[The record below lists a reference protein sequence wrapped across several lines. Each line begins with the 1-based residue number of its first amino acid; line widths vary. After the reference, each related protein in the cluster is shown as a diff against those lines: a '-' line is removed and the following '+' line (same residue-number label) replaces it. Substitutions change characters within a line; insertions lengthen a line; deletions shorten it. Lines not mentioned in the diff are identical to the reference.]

1 MPRPSQIRRALP
13 DLARLPIAFDIRAI
27 SLMEGTRAALSI
39 AVIMAASTVLG
50 LPGLGEAALAALF
63 TSLCDIG
70 GPLRRRL
77 PALLC
82 FAGFG
87 ALVIAT
93 GGLVRGLVGGLG
105 PLAAFPFGVL
115 VIFAASFVRIYGP
128 QAQQVGM
135 FLSVVAVLSL
145 DHPTTEFGT
154 ALYLGAM
161 FAGGGAWATLLT
173 MLLWRIRPFQPVR
186 RALARAYEALAAQAR
201 DLRALLSEPEIDV
214 AAWAF
219 HARAHRRTV
228 RTAIEAARTTILD
241 TMRGRGPMS
250 SRASQSLLRVETA
263 DQLFGAMIALSDL
276 LETAAAA
283 ERVAAAHVIRRLRP
297 LFAVFGHEML
307 ADRTD
312 AHIQIARSIAAMER
326 DVEILPPGD
335 RLRALVAVIASRL
348 QVLLVVASSPDRGP
362 VMGEGARA
370 PQMWQAFITPLRANL
385 SWRSAAFRHAVRVT
399 VTAACALG
407 FSLWHEGRFDHWLA
421 ITILVTMQPFFG
433 NTFLRAAERVAGT
446 TLGGLIAALL
456 GLVVT
461 TPLGNALAMFPLA
474 LVAFTLRPVSFGLFV
489 SALTPMIVLLVELGL
504 PGYADWA
511 IAGTRVALTMG
522 GGLIAVAAC
531 YLLWPDW
538 QPNRLE
544 AEIRDAIQAHG
555 AYADAEI
562 GFILRETPN
571 AALEQARRAAGLASN
586 NVEASVAR
594 ALLEPRGPQND
605 RLEAAMVIDSALR
618 RMAGR
623 LTAMQYDSAQP
634 GALEPSA
641 WAAWR
646 GWIAAAMAEL
656 GAGRTT
662 LTPHPPLAEG
672 PHTAALGRIARQI
685 ELIAGTV
692 ARVAG

>member
-1 MPRPSQIRRALP
+1 MPLSSQIRRSAP

-27 SLMEGTRAALSI
+27 SLMEGARAALSI
-39 AVIMAASTVLG
+39 AAIMVASTVLHV
-50 LPGLGEAALAALF
+50 PGLREAALAALF
-63 TSLCDIG
+63 TALCDIG

-82 FAGFG
+82 FAGIG
-87 ALVIAT
+87 ALVIT
-93 GGLVRGLVGGLG
+93 VGGLLRALG
-105 PLAAFPFGVL
+105 PGAAFPFDVL

-135 FLSVVAVLSL
+135 FLSVIAVLSL
-145 DHPTTEFGT
+145 DHGFTNPGD
-154 ALYLGAM
+154 ALLLGAM
-161 FAGGGAWATLLT
+161 FAGGGAWATILT
-173 MLLWRIRPFQPVR
+173 MLLWRVRPFQPVR
-186 RALARAYEALAAQAR
+186 RALARVFEALAAQAR
-201 DLRALLSEPEIDV
+201 DLHVLLGQADIDV
-214 AAWAF
+214 AAWEF

-241 TMRGRGPMS
+241 TMRGRGPMT
-250 SRASQSLLRVETA
+250 SRASQSLLRIETA

-276 LETAAAA
+276 LETADPR
-283 ERVAAAHVIRRLRP
+283 ERAAAAHMIRRLRP

-312 AHIQIARSIAAMER
+312 AHAQIGRSIASMAR
-326 DVEILPPGD
+326 DVEILPEGN
-335 RLRALVAVIASRL
+335 RLRVLVGVIASRL
-348 QVLLVVASSPDRGP
+348 QVLMVVSATAERSIDAGK
-362 VMGEGARA
+362 GARV
-370 PQMWQAFITPLRANL
+370 PQVWQAFVTPLRANL
-385 SWRSAAFRHAVRVT
+385 SWRSSSFRHAVRAT
-399 VTAACALG
+399 ATAAPALAY
-407 FSLWHEGRFDHWLA
+407 SLLHDGPFDHWLT

-433 NTFLRAAERVAGT
+433 NTFMRAAERVAGT

-461 TPLGNALAMFPLA
+461 TPLGNAVAMFPLA

-489 SALTPMIVLLVELGL
+489 SALTPMIVLLVEVGL
-504 PGYADWA
+504 PGTADWT
-511 IAGTRVALTMG
+511 IAGTRVALTLG
-522 GGLIAVAAC
+522 GGLIAVAGC

-538 QPNRLE
+538 EPNRL
-544 AEIRDAIQAHG
+544 ADEIRAALRAHG

-571 AALEQARRAAGLASN
+571 AELEEARRAAGLASN

-605 RLEAAMVIDSALR
+605 RLEAAMVIDAALR
-618 RMAGR
+618 RFAGR
-623 LTAMQYDSAQP
+623 LTAMQYDLDQP
-634 GALEPSA
+634 GALEAGA
-641 WAAWR
+641 WVQWR
-646 GWIAAAMAEL
+646 GWIAASMGHL

-662 LTPHPPLAEG
+662 LDPHPPLAEG

-685 ELIAGTV
+685 ELIAGTI
-692 ARVAG
+692 ARVNG